1 MCWKN
6 RWKGAFKIT
15 KEISGMSL
23 EELKAE
29 VSLTAEEIQNM
40 EPEEIRSIG
49 KYGRM
54 AMDYMKSTDP
64 GRLNHLIP
72 SGQHREIFMEAD
84 KAAYNRMDE
93 IEAQLRSQEPRSTNG
108 DYLELVQYE
117 NRIRG
122 IAEEIVLTEIVYQ
135 RR

>member
-1 MCWKN
+1 
-6 RWKGAFKIT
+6 
-15 KEISGMSL
+15 MSL